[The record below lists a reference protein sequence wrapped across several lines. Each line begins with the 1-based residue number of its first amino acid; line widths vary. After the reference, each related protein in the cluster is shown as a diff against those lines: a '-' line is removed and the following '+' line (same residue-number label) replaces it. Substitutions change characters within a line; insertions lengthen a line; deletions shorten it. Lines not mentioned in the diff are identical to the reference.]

1 MQKNTIL
8 TTVTI
13 IVFILLMLLANV
25 ASAFSDDK
33 KKASKKPHTDAEICL
48 EVSGN
53 LASDIKS
60 SGGVY
65 LVKLIEDNKV
75 IEQVEVG
82 SKEKFKLNL
91 KRDKMYTVKIEKAGF
106 ISRMVSVCTQMP
118 PNAKRSNL
126 YRFHFDIELF
136 SEAFSKYFDAD
147 DIDFP
152 IALINYDKSKGLFNY
167 DKNYTARIQEKMHGM
182 SSTAR

>member
-1 MQKNTIL
+1 MQKNSIL
-8 TTVTI
+8 TTLTVI
-13 IVFILLMLLANV
+13 AILLLMLLANV
-25 ASAFSDDK
+25 AFAFSDDK
-33 KKASKKPHTDAEICL
+33 KKASKKPHTDAEVCL

-53 LASDIKS
+53 LATGIKS

-75 IEQVEVG
+75 IEQMEVG

-106 ISRMVSVCTQMP
+106 ISRMVSVCTTMP
-118 PNAKRSNL
+118 PNAKKSNL
-126 YRFHFDIELF
+126 YRFHFNIELF
-136 SEAFSKYFDAD
+136 SEAFSRYFDAD
-147 DIDFP
+147 DIDYP
-152 IALINYDKSKGLFNY
+152 IALINYDKNKGFFNY
-167 DKNYTARIQEKMHGM
+167 DKNYTSKIQEKMHGM

>member
-8 TTVTI
+8 TTLAVI
-13 IVFILLMLLANV
+13 AFILLMLLANV

-33 KKASKKPHTDAEICL
+33 KKASKKSHTDAEICL
-48 EVSGN
+48 EISGN
-53 LASDIKS
+53 LASGIKS

-91 KRDKMYTVKIEKAGF
+91 KRDKMYTVKIEKEGF
-106 ISRMVSVCTQMP
+106 ISRMVSVCTHMP
-118 PNAKRSNL
+118 PNSNKTNL
-126 YRFHFDIELF
+126 YRFHFDIDLF
-136 SEAFSKYFDAD
+136 TEAFSRYFDAD

-152 IALINYDKSKGLFNY
+152 IALINYNKSRGLFNY
-167 DKNYTARIQEKMHGM
+167 DKNYTSKIQEKMHGM

>member
-8 TTVTI
+8 TTLTVV
-13 IVFILLMLLANV
+13 VFLLLLLLTNV
-25 ASAFSDDK
+25 AFGFSDDK
-33 KKASKKPHTDAEICL
+33 KKSPAKPAPDTEVCL
-48 EVSGN
+48 EISGN
-53 LASDIKS
+53 LATGLKS

-91 KRDKMYTVKIEKAGF
+91 KRDKMYTVKIEKEGF
-106 ISRMVSVCTQMP
+106 IPRMVSVCTNMP

-136 SEAFSKYFDAD
+136 SEAFSRYFDAD

-152 IALINYDKSKGLFNY
+152 IALINFDKSKGLFNY